1 MMIFNEFFK
10 NEEFPLWH
18 SRLRTQCCPC
28 EGAGLIPSLAQWVK
42 DLVLPQAVV
51 QFADT
56 AQIQCYHGRG
66 VGLQL

>member
-56 AQIQCYHGRG
+56 A
-66 VGLQL
+66 